1 MRAAAEAEDPLA
13 RVEDLKIGIGALLA
27 SVTRIAGDEPPSL
40 PTGVTAWSTPALVH
54 VLVGQIGSTAGKDS
68 LRVRNERVD
77 ELVRAAAEAEDPL
90 AALGALSLKRYE
102 LESSLKRIS
111 PPARFTKRKHSST
124 KSISEQ
130 LIVACSVGAEAS
142 VGDHVRVRLEN
153 NMPIWTLADAV
164 ESVVTRSGIEAE
176 AVYDALCAGG
186 LMGPDTRNSV
196 SLSTVRNALRQGA
209 EGKRGSRRR
218 YVRDGKL
225 YRLIG

>member
-27 SVTRIAGDEPPSL
+27 SVTRILDDEPPSL
-40 PTGVTAWSTPALVH
+40 PTGVTTWSPPALVH

-111 PPARFTKRKHSST
+111 PPARFNCRSST

-164 ESVVTRSGIEAE
+164 ESIVTRSGIEAE